1 MTQRIAAT
9 VMTLAVAIATV
20 ASALFLEGLHE
31 SEAAQQAAP
40 PPQKVGITI
49 IQKVEVEKSAGRPG
63 AAGRK
68 IMIEATVVPSET
80 VRVMQKV
87 DAKTVPVTSARKGQE
102 QPVRVLKAAP
112 APRAVATRRPAPVAA
127 NAAAVQMVRMG
138 VALGNNG
145 QAQQF
150 MQQFRPIL
158 RSEFHIVR
166 VVCRPTPEQRQQI
179 ARAGE
184 KAMRDAA
191 VKYVDM
197 MQRPM
202 TAAQRAALDPRKQ
215 IREGLAKA
223 VKAELS
229 AELAARL
236 RDEMVRRDASRKQLA
251 VRNLVAR
258 LDHDL
263 VLSPDQRDK
272 VAESLRSHWDDSW
285 GQSLEMFMYDYQFL
299 PPIPDQHVAPFLN
312 DSQKKVW
319 RGTQKIQTFWGGFG
333 MVGGVMAEDPLEDEE
348 LRVARQ
354 EAAKDEPNPG
364 PNQRV
369 MMKGEVIMLPAAP
382 AVVDAP
388 APAPTLKIIRKKAAP
403 PPQKAQPKP
412 ATKAMTKT
420 TVESKK

>member
-1 MTQRIAAT
+1 MT
-9 VMTLAVAIATV
+9 
-20 ASALFLEGLHE
+20 
-31 SEAAQQAAP
+31 
-40 PPQKVGITI
+40 
-49 IQKVEVEKSAGRPG
+49 
-63 AAGRK
+63 
-68 IMIEATVVPSET
+68 TVVET
-80 VRVMQKV
+80 RRVM
-87 DAKTVPVTSARKGQE
+87 DVPVGKAQE

-112 APRAVATRRPAPVAA
+112 APGPSPRGGLQPAAA
-127 NAAAVQMVRMG
+127 KAAAVQMVRMR
-138 VALGNNG
+138 VALGNNNG

-158 RSEFHIVR
+158 RSEYHIVR
-166 VVCRPTPEQRQQI
+166 AVCRPTPEQRQQI

-184 KAMRDAA
+184 QAMRDAA

-197 MQRPM
+197 MRRPM

-215 IREGLAKA
+215 IREGLARSVKA
-223 VKAELS
+223 VLS

-236 RDEMVRRDASRKQLA
+236 QDEMVRRDASRKQLA

-263 VLSPDQRDK
+263 ILSPDQRDK

-319 RGTQKIQTFWGGFG
+319 RGTQKVQTFWGGFG
-333 MVGGVMAEDPLEDEE
+333 MVGGVMANDPLEDDE

-354 EAAKDEPNPG
+354 EAARNEPNPA
-364 PNQRV
+364 PNQPGDDAGGSDHHAGRSH
-369 MMKGEVIMLPAAP
+369 GGGRPRGGPA
-382 AVVDAP
+382 
-388 APAPTLKIIRKKAAP
+388 LKVIRKKAARRAEGQ
-403 PPQKAQPKP
+403 PQKAQPKA
-412 ATKAMTKT
+412 ATKAMKKT
-420 TVESKK
+420 TRGTKK